1 MINRL
6 FLILLPFYSLSHAVA
21 SEVTDYLQAQA
32 QEFVLGQLDMPLDAQ
47 AEVKAGTIDERL
59 PLTRCE
65 DALTISLPARME
77 VRRNTTVYLK
87 CEEEKSWDLYL
98 PVRVSI
104 QKPYVTVAA
113 PVAKGDILS
122 ESMLTLAYQDQT
134 LIRGDY
140 LTDPTALI
148 GVRSKRELKPGQ
160 PIRLTQVCVVCKG
173 DQVTLVA
180 ENSSMQIKTMARAL
194 QDGSFGDMIRL
205 VNIRSG
211 RAVQGQVSAVGS
223 VIVTF

>member
-1 MINRL
+1 M
-6 FLILLPFYSLSHAVA
+6 A
-21 SEVTDYLQAQA
+21 SEVTDYLQEQAQA
-32 QEFVLGQLDMPLDAQ
+32 FVLDQLDIPLDAQ
-47 AEVKAGTIDERL
+47 ADVKAGTIDERL

-77 VRRNTTVYLK
+77 IRRNTTVYLK
-87 CEEEKSWDLYL
+87 CEGDKSWDLYL

-104 QKPYVTVAA
+104 QKPYVTVAV
-113 PVAKGDILS
+113 PVAKGDILI
-122 ESMLTLAYQDQT
+122 EPMLTLAYQDQT

-173 DQVTLVA
+173 DQVTLSA

-205 VNIRSG
+205 VNTRSG
-211 RAVQGQVSAVGS
+211 RTVQGQVSAVGS

>member
-1 MINRL
+1 MQ
-6 FLILLPFYSLSHAVA
+6 
-21 SEVTDYLQAQA
+21 EQAQA
-32 QEFVLGQLDMPLDAQ
+32 FVLDQLDVPLDAQ
-47 AEVKAGTIDERL
+47 AEVTAGTIDERL
-59 PLTRCE
+59 PLNHCE
-65 DALTISLPARME
+65 EGLTISLPAKME
-77 VRRNTTVYLK
+77 IRRNTTVYLK
-87 CEEEKSWDLYL
+87 CEGEKPWDLYL

-104 QKPYVTVAA
+104 QKPYVTVAV

-140 LTDPTALI
+140 LTDPASLI

-173 DQVTLVA
+173 DQVTLSA

-223 VIVTF
+223 VVVTF

>member
-1 MINRL
+1 MQ
-6 FLILLPFYSLSHAVA
+6 
-21 SEVTDYLQAQA
+21 EQAQA
-32 QEFVLGQLDMPLDAQ
+32 FVFDQLDIPLDAQ
-47 AEVKAGTIDERL
+47 ADVKAGTIDERL

-77 VRRNTTVYLK
+77 IRRNTTVYLK
-87 CEEEKSWDLYL
+87 CEGEKSWDLYL

-104 QKPYVTVAA
+104 QKPYVTVAV

-122 ESMLTLAYQDQT
+122 EPMLTLAYQDQT

-173 DQVTLVA
+173 DQVTLSA

-205 VNIRSG
+205 VNTRSG
-211 RAVQGQVSAVGS
+211 RTVQGQVSAVGS
-223 VIVTF
+223 VVVTF

>member
-1 MINRL
+1 M
-6 FLILLPFYSLSHAVA
+6 A
-21 SEVTDYLQAQA
+21 SEVTDYLQEQAQA
-32 QEFVLGQLDMPLDAQ
+32 FVLDQLDIPLDAQ
-47 AEVKAGTIDERL
+47 ADVKAGTIDERL

-65 DALTISLPARME
+65 DALTIYLPARME
-77 VRRNTTVYLK
+77 IRRNTTVYLK
-87 CEEEKSWDLYL
+87 CEGDKSWDLYL

-104 QKPYVTVAA
+104 QKPYVTVAV

-122 ESMLTLAYQDQT
+122 EPMLTLAYQDQT

-173 DQVTLVA
+173 DQVTLSA

-205 VNIRSG
+205 VNTRSG
-211 RAVQGQVSAVGS
+211 RTVQGQVSAVGS

>member
-1 MINRL
+1 M
-6 FLILLPFYSLSHAVA
+6 A
-21 SEVTDYLQAQA
+21 SEVTDYLQEQAQA
-32 QEFVLGQLDMPLDAQ
+32 FVLDQLDIPLDAQ
-47 AEVKAGTIDERL
+47 ADVKAGTIDERL

-77 VRRNTTVYLK
+77 IRRNTTVYLK
-87 CEEEKSWDLYL
+87 CEGEKSWDLYL

-104 QKPYVTVAA
+104 QKPYVTVTV

-122 ESMLTLAYQDQT
+122 EPMLTLAYQDQT

-148 GVRSKRELKPGQ
+148 GVRIKRELKPGQ

-173 DQVTLVA
+173 DQVTLSA

-205 VNIRSG
+205 VNTRSG
-211 RAVQGQVSAVGS
+211 RTVQGQVSAVGS
-223 VIVTF
+223 VVVTF

>member
-1 MINRL
+1 M
-6 FLILLPFYSLSHAVA
+6 A
-21 SEVTDYLQAQA
+21 SEVTDYLQEQA
-32 QEFVLGQLDMPLDAQ
+32 QTFVLDQLDVPLDAQ
-47 AEVKAGTIDERL
+47 AEVTAGTIDERL
-59 PLTRCE
+59 PLNHCE
-65 DALTISLPARME
+65 EGLTISLPAKME
-77 VRRNTTVYLK
+77 IRRNTTVYLK
-87 CEEEKSWDLYL
+87 CEGDKPWDLYL

-104 QKPYVTVAA
+104 QKPYVTVAV

-140 LTDPTALI
+140 LTDPASLI

-173 DQVTLVA
+173 DQVTLSA

-223 VIVTF
+223 VVVTF

>member
-1 MINRL
+1 M
-6 FLILLPFYSLSHAVA
+6 A
-21 SEVTDYLQAQA
+21 SEVTDYLQEQAQA
-32 QEFVLGQLDMPLDAQ
+32 FVLDQLDIPLDAQ
-47 AEVKAGTIDERL
+47 ADVKAGNIDERL

-77 VRRNTTVYLK
+77 IRRNTTVYLK
-87 CEEEKSWDLYL
+87 CEGEKSWDLYL

-104 QKPYVTVAA
+104 QKPYVTVAV

-122 ESMLTLAYQDQT
+122 EPMLTLAYQDQT

-173 DQVTLVA
+173 DQVTLSA

-205 VNIRSG
+205 VNTRSG
-211 RAVQGQVSAVGS
+211 RTVQGQVSAVGS
-223 VIVTF
+223 VVVTF

>member
-1 MINRL
+1 MQ
-6 FLILLPFYSLSHAVA
+6 
-21 SEVTDYLQAQA
+21 EQAQA
-32 QEFVLGQLDMPLDAQ
+32 FVLDQLDIPFDAQ
-47 AEVKAGTIDERL
+47 ADVKAGTIDERL

-77 VRRNTTVYLK
+77 IRRNTTVYLK
-87 CEEEKSWDLYL
+87 CEGDKSWDLYL

-104 QKPYVTVAA
+104 QKPYVTVAV

-122 ESMLTLAYQDQT
+122 EPMLTLAYQDQT

-173 DQVTLVA
+173 DQVTLSA

-205 VNIRSG
+205 VNTRSG
-211 RAVQGQVSAVGS
+211 RTVQGQVSAVGS

>member
-1 MINRL
+1 MQ
-6 FLILLPFYSLSHAVA
+6 
-21 SEVTDYLQAQA
+21 EQAQA
-32 QEFVLGQLDMPLDAQ
+32 FVLDQLDIPLDAQ
-47 AEVKAGTIDERL
+47 ADVKAGTIDERL

-77 VRRNTTVYLK
+77 IRRNTTVYLK
-87 CEEEKSWDLYL
+87 CEGDKSWDLYL

-104 QKPYVTVAA
+104 QKPYVTVAV

-122 ESMLTLAYQDQT
+122 EPMLTLAYQDQT

-140 LTDPTALI
+140 ITDPTALI

-173 DQVTLVA
+173 DQVTLSA

-205 VNIRSG
+205 VNTRSG
-211 RAVQGQVSAVGS
+211 RTVQGQVSAVGS

>member
-1 MINRL
+1 MQSVSR
-6 FLILLPFYSLSHAVA
+6 HA
-21 SEVTDYLQAQA
+21 SEVTDYLQEQAQA
-32 QEFVLGQLDMPLDAQ
+32 FVLDQLDIPLDAQ
-47 AEVKAGTIDERL
+47 ADVKAGTIDERL

-77 VRRNTTVYLK
+77 IRRNTTVYLK
-87 CEEEKSWDLYL
+87 CEGDKSWDLYL

-104 QKPYVTVAA
+104 QKPYVTVAV

-122 ESMLTLAYQDQT
+122 EPMLTLAYQDQT

-173 DQVTLVA
+173 DQVTLSA

-205 VNIRSG
+205 VNTRSG
-211 RAVQGQVSAVGS
+211 RTVQGQVSAVGS
-223 VIVTF
+223 VVVTF

>member
-1 MINRL
+1 MQ
-6 FLILLPFYSLSHAVA
+6 
-21 SEVTDYLQAQA
+21 EQAQA
-32 QEFVLGQLDMPLDAQ
+32 FVFDQLDIPLDAQ
-47 AEVKAGTIDERL
+47 ADVKAGTIDERL

-77 VRRNTTVYLK
+77 IRRNTTVYLK
-87 CEEEKSWDLYL
+87 CEGEKSWDLYL

-104 QKPYVTVAA
+104 QKPYVTVTV

-122 ESMLTLAYQDQT
+122 EPMLTLAYQDQT

-173 DQVTLVA
+173 DQVTLSA

-205 VNIRSG
+205 VNTRSG
-211 RAVQGQVSAVGS
+211 RTVQGQVSAVGS
-223 VIVTF
+223 VVVTF

>member
-1 MINRL
+1 MQ
-6 FLILLPFYSLSHAVA
+6 
-21 SEVTDYLQAQA
+21 EQAQA
-32 QEFVLGQLDMPLDAQ
+32 FVLDQLDIPLDAQ
-47 AEVKAGTIDERL
+47 ADVKAGTIDERL

-77 VRRNTTVYLK
+77 IRRNTTVYLK
-87 CEEEKSWDLYL
+87 CEGEKSWDLYL

-104 QKPYVTVAA
+104 QKPYVTVAV
-113 PVAKGDILS
+113 PVAKGDVLS
-122 ESMLTLAYQDQT
+122 EPMLTLAYQDQT

-173 DQVTLVA
+173 DQVTLSA
-180 ENSSMQIKTMARAL
+180 ENGSMQIKTMARAL

-205 VNIRSG
+205 VNTRSG
-211 RAVQGQVSAVGS
+211 RTVQGQVSAVGS
-223 VIVTF
+223 VVVTF

>member
-1 MINRL
+1 M
-6 FLILLPFYSLSHAVA
+6 AC
-21 SEVTDYLQAQA
+21 EVTDYLQEQAQA
-32 QEFVLGQLDMPLDAQ
+32 FVLDQLDIPLDAQ
-47 AEVKAGTIDERL
+47 ADVKAGTIDERL

-77 VRRNTTVYLK
+77 IRRNTTVYLK
-87 CEEEKSWDLYL
+87 CEGDKSWDLYL

-104 QKPYVTVAA
+104 QKPYVTVAV

-122 ESMLTLAYQDQT
+122 EPMLTLAYQDQT

-173 DQVTLVA
+173 DQVTLSA

-205 VNIRSG
+205 VNTRSG
-211 RAVQGQVSAVGS
+211 RTVQGQVSAVGS
-223 VIVTF
+223 VVVTF

>member
-1 MINRL
+1 M
-6 FLILLPFYSLSHAVA
+6 A
-21 SEVTDYLQAQA
+21 SEVTDYLQEQAQA
-32 QEFVLGQLDMPLDAQ
+32 FVLDQLDSPLDAQ
-47 AEVKAGTIDERL
+47 ADVKAGTIDERL

-77 VRRNTTVYLK
+77 IRRNTTVYLK
-87 CEEEKSWDLYL
+87 CEGDKSWDLYL

-104 QKPYVTVAA
+104 QKPYVTVAV

-122 ESMLTLAYQDQT
+122 EPMLTLAYQDQT

-173 DQVTLVA
+173 DQVTLSA

-205 VNIRSG
+205 VNTRSG
-211 RAVQGQVSAVGS
+211 RTVQGQVSAVGS
-223 VIVTF
+223 VVVTF

>member
-1 MINRL
+1 M
-6 FLILLPFYSLSHAVA
+6 A
-21 SEVTDYLQAQA
+21 SEVTDYLQEQAQA
-32 QEFVLGQLDMPLDAQ
+32 FVLDQLDIPLDAQ
-47 AEVKAGTIDERL
+47 ADVKAGTIDERL

-65 DALTISLPARME
+65 DTLTISLPARME
-77 VRRNTTVYLK
+77 IRRNTTVYLK
-87 CEEEKSWDLYL
+87 CEGEKSWDLYL

-104 QKPYVTVAA
+104 QKPYVTVAV

-122 ESMLTLAYQDQT
+122 EPMLTLAYQDQT

-173 DQVTLVA
+173 DQVTLSA

-205 VNIRSG
+205 VNTRSG
-211 RAVQGQVSAVGS
+211 RTVQGQVSAVGS
-223 VIVTF
+223 VVVTF

>member
-1 MINRL
+1 M
-6 FLILLPFYSLSHAVA
+6 A
-21 SEVTDYLQAQA
+21 SEVTDYLQEQAQA
-32 QEFVLGQLDMPLDAQ
+32 FVLDQLDIPLDAQ
-47 AEVKAGTIDERL
+47 ADVKAGTIDERL

-77 VRRNTTVYLK
+77 IRRNTTVYLK
-87 CEEEKSWDLYL
+87 CEGDKSWDLYL

-104 QKPYVTVAA
+104 QKPYVTVAV

-122 ESMLTLAYQDQT
+122 EPMLTLAYQDQT

-140 LTDPTALI
+140 LTDPTDLI

-173 DQVTLVA
+173 DQVTLSA

-205 VNIRSG
+205 VNTRSG
-211 RAVQGQVSAVGS
+211 RTVQGQVSAVGS
-223 VIVTF
+223 VVVTF

>member
-1 MINRL
+1 MQ
-6 FLILLPFYSLSHAVA
+6 
-21 SEVTDYLQAQA
+21 EQAQA
-32 QEFVLGQLDMPLDAQ
+32 FVLDQLDIPLDAQ
-47 AEVKAGTIDERL
+47 ADVKAGTIDERL

-65 DALTISLPARME
+65 DALTISLPARIE
-77 VRRNTTVYLK
+77 IRRNTTVYLK
-87 CEEEKSWDLYL
+87 CEGEKSWDLYL

-104 QKPYVTVAA
+104 QKPYVTVAV
-113 PVAKGDILS
+113 PVAKGDVLS
-122 ESMLTLAYQDQT
+122 EPMLTLAYQDQT

-173 DQVTLVA
+173 DQVTLSA

-205 VNIRSG
+205 VNTRSG
-211 RAVQGQVSAVGS
+211 RTVQGQVSAVGS
-223 VIVTF
+223 VVVTF

>member
-1 MINRL
+1 M
-6 FLILLPFYSLSHAVA
+6 A
-21 SEVTDYLQAQA
+21 SEVTDYLQEQAQA
-32 QEFVLGQLDMPLDAQ
+32 FVLDQLDIPLDAQ
-47 AEVKAGTIDERL
+47 ADVKAGTIDERL

-77 VRRNTTVYLK
+77 IRRNTTVYLK
-87 CEEEKSWDLYL
+87 CEGDKSWDLYL

-104 QKPYVTVAA
+104 QKPYVTVAV

-122 ESMLTLAYQDQT
+122 EPMLTLAYQDQT

-160 PIRLTQVCVVCKG
+160 SIRLTQVCVVCKG
-173 DQVTLVA
+173 DQVTLSA

-205 VNIRSG
+205 VNTRSG
-211 RAVQGQVSAVGS
+211 RTVQGQVSAVGS
-223 VIVTF
+223 VVVTF

>member
-1 MINRL
+1 M
-6 FLILLPFYSLSHAVA
+6 A
-21 SEVTDYLQAQA
+21 SEVTDYLQEQAQA
-32 QEFVLGQLDMPLDAQ
+32 FVLDQLDIPLDAQ
-47 AEVKAGTIDERL
+47 ADVKASTIDERL

-77 VRRNTTVYLK
+77 IRRNTTVYLK
-87 CEEEKSWDLYL
+87 CEGEKSWDLYL

-104 QKPYVTVAA
+104 QKPYVTVAV

-122 ESMLTLAYQDQT
+122 EPMLTLAYQDQT

-173 DQVTLVA
+173 DQVTLSA

-205 VNIRSG
+205 VNTRSG
-211 RAVQGQVSAVGS
+211 RTVQGQVSAVGS
-223 VIVTF
+223 VVVTF

>member
-1 MINRL
+1 MQ
-6 FLILLPFYSLSHAVA
+6 
-21 SEVTDYLQAQA
+21 EQAQA
-32 QEFVLGQLDMPLDAQ
+32 FVLDQLDIPLDAQ
-47 AEVKAGTIDERL
+47 ADVKAGTIDERL
-59 PLTRCE
+59 PLTHCE

-77 VRRNTTVYLK
+77 IRRNTTVYLK
-87 CEEEKSWDLYL
+87 CEGDKSWDLYL

-104 QKPYVTVAA
+104 QKPYVTVAV

-122 ESMLTLAYQDQT
+122 EPMLTLAYQDQT

-173 DQVTLVA
+173 DQVTLSA

-205 VNIRSG
+205 VNTRSG
-211 RAVQGQVSAVGS
+211 RTVQGQVSAVGS
-223 VIVTF
+223 VVVTF

>member
-1 MINRL
+1 M
-6 FLILLPFYSLSHAVA
+6 A
-21 SEVTDYLQAQA
+21 SEVTDYLQEQAQA
-32 QEFVLGQLDMPLDAQ
+32 FVLDQLDIPLDAQ
-47 AEVKAGTIDERL
+47 ADVKAGTIDERL

-77 VRRNTTVYLK
+77 IRRNTTVYLK
-87 CEEEKSWDLYL
+87 CEGEKSWDLYL

-104 QKPYVTVAA
+104 QKPYVTVAV

-122 ESMLTLAYQDQT
+122 EPMLTLAYQDQT

-173 DQVTLVA
+173 DQVTLSA

-205 VNIRSG
+205 VNTRSG
-211 RAVQGQVSAVGS
+211 RTVQGQVSAVGS
-223 VIVTF
+223 VVVTF

>member
-1 MINRL
+1 MQ
-6 FLILLPFYSLSHAVA
+6 
-21 SEVTDYLQAQA
+21 EQAQA
-32 QEFVLGQLDMPLDAQ
+32 FVLDQLDIPLDAQ
-47 AEVKAGTIDERL
+47 ADVKAGTIDERL

-77 VRRNTTVYLK
+77 IRRNTTVYLK
-87 CEEEKSWDLYL
+87 CEGDKSWDLYL

-104 QKPYVTVAA
+104 QKPYVTVAV

-122 ESMLTLAYQDQT
+122 EPMLTLAYQDQT

-140 LTDPTALI
+140 LTDPSALI

-173 DQVTLVA
+173 DQVTLSA

-205 VNIRSG
+205 VNTRSG
-211 RAVQGQVSAVGS
+211 RTVQGQVSAVGS
-223 VIVTF
+223 VVVTF

>member
-1 MINRL
+1 M
-6 FLILLPFYSLSHAVA
+6 A
-21 SEVTDYLQAQA
+21 SEVTDYLQEQAQA
-32 QEFVLGQLDMPLDAQ
+32 FVLDQLDIPLDAQ
-47 AEVKAGTIDERL
+47 ADVKAGTIDERL

-77 VRRNTTVYLK
+77 IRRNTTVYLK
-87 CEEEKSWDLYL
+87 CEGEKSWDLYL

-104 QKPYVTVAA
+104 QKPYVTVAV
-113 PVAKGDILS
+113 PVTKGDILS
-122 ESMLTLAYQDQT
+122 EPMLTLAYQDQT

-173 DQVTLVA
+173 DQVTLSA

-205 VNIRSG
+205 VNTRSG
-211 RAVQGQVSAVGS
+211 RTVQGQVSAVGS
-223 VIVTF
+223 VVVTF

>member
-1 MINRL
+1 MQ
-6 FLILLPFYSLSHAVA
+6 
-21 SEVTDYLQAQA
+21 EQAQA
-32 QEFVLGQLDMPLDAQ
+32 FVLDQLDIPLDAQ
-47 AEVKAGTIDERL
+47 ADVKAGTIDERL

-77 VRRNTTVYLK
+77 IRRNTTVYLK
-87 CEEEKSWDLYL
+87 CEGDKSWDLYL

-104 QKPYVTVAA
+104 QKPYVTVTV

-122 ESMLTLAYQDQT
+122 EPMLTLAYQDQT

-173 DQVTLVA
+173 DQVTLSA

-205 VNIRSG
+205 VNTRSG
-211 RAVQGQVSAVGS
+211 RTVQGQVSAVGS
-223 VIVTF
+223 VVVTF

>member
-1 MINRL
+1 M
-6 FLILLPFYSLSHAVA
+6 A
-21 SEVTDYLQAQA
+21 SEVTDYLQEQAQA
-32 QEFVLGQLDMPLDAQ
+32 FVLDQLDIPLDAQ
-47 AEVKAGTIDERL
+47 ADVKAGTIDERL

-77 VRRNTTVYLK
+77 IRRNTTVYLK
-87 CEEEKSWDLYL
+87 CEGDKSWDLYL

-104 QKPYVTVAA
+104 QKPYVTVTV

-122 ESMLTLAYQDQT
+122 EPMLTLAYQDQT

-173 DQVTLVA
+173 DQVTLSA

-205 VNIRSG
+205 VNTRSG
-211 RAVQGQVSAVGS
+211 RTVQGQVSAVGS

>member
-1 MINRL
+1 MQ
-6 FLILLPFYSLSHAVA
+6 
-21 SEVTDYLQAQA
+21 EQAQA
-32 QEFVLGQLDMPLDAQ
+32 FVLDQLDIPLDAQ
-47 AEVKAGTIDERL
+47 ADVKAGTIDERL

-77 VRRNTTVYLK
+77 IRRNTTVYLK
-87 CEEEKSWDLYL
+87 CEGEKSWDLYL

-104 QKPYVTVAA
+104 QKPYVTVAV
-113 PVAKGDILS
+113 PVTKGDILS
-122 ESMLTLAYQDQT
+122 EPMLTLAYQDQT

-173 DQVTLVA
+173 DQVTLSA

-205 VNIRSG
+205 VNTRSG
-211 RAVQGQVSAVGS
+211 RTVQGQVSAVGS
-223 VIVTF
+223 VVVTF

>member
-1 MINRL
+1 MQ
-6 FLILLPFYSLSHAVA
+6 
-21 SEVTDYLQAQA
+21 EQAQA
-32 QEFVLGQLDMPLDAQ
+32 FVLDQLDMPLDAQ
-47 AEVKAGTIDERL
+47 ADVKAGTIDERL

-77 VRRNTTVYLK
+77 IRRNTTVYLK
-87 CEEEKSWDLYL
+87 CEGDKSWDLYL

-104 QKPYVTVAA
+104 QKPYVTVAV

-122 ESMLTLAYQDQT
+122 EPMLTLAYQDQT

-173 DQVTLVA
+173 DQVTLSA

-205 VNIRSG
+205 VNTRSG
-211 RAVQGQVSAVGS
+211 RTVQGQVSAVGS
-223 VIVTF
+223 VVVTF

>member
-1 MINRL
+1 MQ
-6 FLILLPFYSLSHAVA
+6 
-21 SEVTDYLQAQA
+21 EQAQA
-32 QEFVLGQLDMPLDAQ
+32 FVLDQLDIPLDAQ
-47 AEVKAGTIDERL
+47 ADVKAGTIDERL

-77 VRRNTTVYLK
+77 IRRNTTVYLK
-87 CEEEKSWDLYL
+87 CEGEKSWDLYL

-104 QKPYVTVAA
+104 QKPYVTVAV

-122 ESMLTLAYQDQT
+122 EPMLTLAYQDQT

-160 PIRLTQVCVVCKG
+160 PIRLPQVCVVCKG
-173 DQVTLVA
+173 DQVTLSA

-205 VNIRSG
+205 VNTRSG
-211 RAVQGQVSAVGS
+211 RTVQGQVSAVGS
-223 VIVTF
+223 VVVTF

>member
-1 MINRL
+1 MQ
-6 FLILLPFYSLSHAVA
+6 
-21 SEVTDYLQAQA
+21 EQAQA
-32 QEFVLGQLDMPLDAQ
+32 FVLDQLDIPLDAQ
-47 AEVKAGTIDERL
+47 ADVKAGTIDERL

-77 VRRNTTVYLK
+77 IRRNTTVYLK
-87 CEEEKSWDLYL
+87 CEGDKSWDLYL

-104 QKPYVTVAA
+104 QKPYVTVAV

-122 ESMLTLAYQDQT
+122 EPMLTLAYQDQT

-140 LTDPTALI
+140 LTDPTTLI

-173 DQVTLVA
+173 DQVTLSA

-205 VNIRSG
+205 VNTRSG
-211 RAVQGQVSAVGS
+211 RTVQGQVSAVGS
-223 VIVTF
+223 VVVTF

>member
-1 MINRL
+1 MQ
-6 FLILLPFYSLSHAVA
+6 
-21 SEVTDYLQAQA
+21 EQAQA
-32 QEFVLGQLDMPLDAQ
+32 FVLDQLDIPLDAQ
-47 AEVKAGTIDERL
+47 ADVKAGTIDERL

-77 VRRNTTVYLK
+77 IRRNTTVYLK
-87 CEEEKSWDLYL
+87 CEGDKSWDLYL

-104 QKPYVTVAA
+104 QKPYVTVAV

-122 ESMLTLAYQDQT
+122 EPMLTLAYQDQT

-173 DQVTLVA
+173 DQVTLSA

-205 VNIRSG
+205 VNTRSG
-211 RAVQGQVSAVGS
+211 RTVQGQVSAVGS
-223 VIVTF
+223 VVVTF

>member
-1 MINRL
+1 M
-6 FLILLPFYSLSHAVA
+6 A
-21 SEVTDYLQAQA
+21 SEVTDYLQEQA
-32 QEFVLGQLDMPLDAQ
+32 QVFVLDQLDIPLDAQ
-47 AEVKAGTIDERL
+47 ADVKAGTIDERL

-65 DALTISLPARME
+65 NALTISLPARME
-77 VRRNTTVYLK
+77 IRRNTTVYLK
-87 CEEEKSWDLYL
+87 CEGEKSWDLYL

-104 QKPYVTVAA
+104 QKPYVTVTV

-122 ESMLTLAYQDQT
+122 EPMLTLAYQDQT

-173 DQVTLVA
+173 DQVTLSA

-205 VNIRSG
+205 VNTRSG
-211 RAVQGQVSAVGS
+211 RTVQGQVSAVGS
-223 VIVTF
+223 VVVTF